1 MAQVTRLNIAQ
12 QGGGTKTVAFTDDIT
27 LTSLAEG
34 NLIKVTTS
42 GKTATVAVDSNKL
55 GLNTTD
61 GNVKINTPL
70 ELKIETVT
78 PSDDGKLHA
87 VDTGTGVKL
96 YWGSNVVEAH
106 NPQEGYVTT
115 QEFETHAQNGSVAK
129 HLTADQLALVA
140 AVPTSEK
147 IATEDKV
154 DEIVDAATAPLE
166 EAVTELQTSVAD
178 LKDVTSGYT
187 TEGAIKDAVDAV
199 DAKVDAVDAKAD
211 ATLND
216 VIGNWTTI
224 SDKTVKAAIEENKAA
239 IAGDLSEIKAGT
251 SGTGVTVT
259 IGAKSN
265 KSQTVAVSVQDGT
278 TTQKGIVQL
287 ANAHNASDTT
297 KAATGS
303 TVASAINAFDANTI
317 GSWTSGKYTG
327 TVKSAIESLAAV
339 SMFTVVSALPQT
351 GVTNT
356 IYIVKPTGKTEGP
369 YEEYIW
375 VDNKWEKIGD
385 TDIQLENYY
394 KKSEIGGTWSESNT
408 LSAYVDTQDNAIKA
422 TADTADS
429 TSADGHVK
437 VALTGTVGN
446 HGLTVTTSDIASASA
461 LTTAEGKITTLEGKL
476 DGISGTVKAYV
487 DAADTA
493 LDGRLDT
500 VEGKLEGL
508 PTGKTIEQAIEDA
521 VDAEET
527 RATGVESGLNT
538 RLSTAETNIGT
549 LSTLTTD
556 AKNNLVAAINEVDA
570 HANTAQTTADSAL
583 TKANTAV
590 QTASG
595 DANINAS
602 VSNTVLSVGVKPNSD
617 LAKLLAACTLTTSEE

>member
-1 MAQVTRLNIAQ
+1 MALVTRLNIAQ

-55 GLNTTD
+55 DLNTTD

-96 YWGSNVVEAH
+96 YWGSNVIEAH
-106 NPQEGYVTT
+106 SPQEGYVTT
-115 QEFETHAQNGSVAK
+115 QEFEAHSQNTTVAK

-140 AVPTSEK
+140 AVPTTGK

-154 DEIVDAATAPLE
+154 NEIVDAATAPIE
-166 EAVTELQTSVAD
+166 AAVTELQTSVAD
-178 LKDVTSGYT
+178 LEDVTSGYT
-187 TEGAIKDAVDAV
+187 GEGAIKDAVDTV
-199 DAKVDAVDAKAD
+199 DAKADAVDAKAD
-211 ATLND
+211 ATLE
-216 VIGNWTTI
+216 VIGAWTTI
-224 SDKTVKAAIEENKAA
+224 SDKTVKAAIEDNKAA
-239 IAGDLSEIKAGT
+239 IANDLSEIKAGT

-287 ANAHNASDTT
+287 ANAHDASDTT

-356 IYIVKPTGKTEGP
+356 IYIVKPSGKTEGP

-394 KKSEIGGTWSESNT
+394 KKSEIGGTWSQSNT

-487 DAADTA
+487 DAADSA

-527 RATGVESGLNT
+527 RAMGVESGLNT

-570 HANTAQTTADSAL
+570 HANTAQTAADSAL
-583 TKANTAV
+583 AKANTAV
-590 QTASG
+590 QTATG
-595 DANINAS
+595 DANINAT
-602 VSNTVLSVGVKPNSD
+602 VSNAALSVGVKPNSD
-617 LAKLLAACTLTTSEE
+617 LAKLLAACTLTISEE

>member
-1 MAQVTRLNIAQ
+1 MALVTRLNIAQ

-96 YWGSNVVEAH
+96 YWGSNVIEAH
-106 NPQEGYVTT
+106 SPQEGYVTT
-115 QEFETHAQNGSVAK
+115 QEFEAHSQNTTVAK

-140 AVPTSEK
+140 AVPTTGK

-154 DEIVDAATAPLE
+154 NEIVDAATAPIE
-166 EAVTELQTSVAD
+166 AAVTELQTSVAD
-178 LKDVTSGYT
+178 LEDVTSGYT
-187 TEGAIKDAVDAV
+187 GEGAIKDAVDTV
-199 DAKVDAVDAKAD
+199 DAKADAVDAKAD
-211 ATLND
+211 ATLE
-216 VIGNWTTI
+216 VIGAWTTI
-224 SDKTVKAAIEENKAA
+224 SDKTVKAAIEDNKAA
-239 IAGDLSEIKAGT
+239 IANDLSEIKAGT

-287 ANAHNASDTT
+287 ANAHDASDTT

-356 IYIVKPTGKTEGP
+356 IYIVKPSGKTEGP

-394 KKSEIGGTWSESNT
+394 KKSEIGGTWSQSNT

-487 DAADTA
+487 DAADSA

-527 RATGVESGLNT
+527 RAMGVESGLNT

-570 HANTAQTTADSAL
+570 HANTAQTAADSAL
-583 TKANTAV
+583 AKANTAV
-590 QTASG
+590 QTATG
-595 DANINAS
+595 DANINAT
-602 VSNTVLSVGVKPNSD
+602 VSNAALSVGVKPNSD
-617 LAKLLAACTLTTSEE
+617 LAKLLAACTLTISEE